1 MTTNRWAVV
10 YGILGLVVL
19 TFGLSPRHL
28 GLGADS
34 SIHLLVDLVVNLITG
49 VGLLYAAY
57 WHWNRDLPA
66 HHYPQIALWIL
77 GVTVL
82 LISLGTITLFLGS
95 SLVLQHE
102 LIEVVQ
108 LNLGFGLLLGLL
120 IGTIRSFSEQKTRA
134 VAHAEAEAEAL
145 EAEQKRLS
153 ELNGLLRHYVLNA
166 INVVEG
172 HAHLIANS
180 ETDDH
185 ARSAESIRNKAQN
198 ITEIIENLEWLSD
211 LGPTQVQSIDLDQSI
226 RHATRRGV
234 GDSTLTLEL
243 PTSDL
248 HISANSSITKAM
260 SILCGVLASATEPG
274 GTITV
279 SIERQGGEA
288 IVRAEGH
295 PAELPD
301 EVQHSMFE
309 PIATGIGLKLFI
321 ADKIISQFGEL
332 SCPRVSQGSLVFECR
347 LPLAEPSG

>member
-10 YGILGLVVL
+10 YGILGLIVL
-19 TFGLSPRHL
+19 TFGLSPRYL
-28 GLGADS
+28 GLGGDS
-34 SIHLLVDLVVNLITG
+34 STHLLVDFSVNLVTG
-49 VGLLYAAY
+49 FGLLYGAY

-66 HHYPQIALWIL
+66 HHYTQIALWIL

-82 LISLGTITLFLGS
+82 LVSLGTITLFLGS

-102 LIEVVQ
+102 LLEVVQ
-108 LNLGFGLLLGLL
+108 LNLGFGLLMGLL
-120 IGTIRSFSEQKTRA
+120 IGTIRSLSEQNTRIA
-134 VAHAEAEAEAL
+134 AHAEAKAEAI
-145 EAEQKRLS
+145 EDEQKRLA
-153 ELNGLLRHYVLNA
+153 ELNGLLRHYILNA

-185 ARSAESIRNKAQN
+185 EQSAASIRNKAQN

-211 LGPTQVQSIDLDQSI
+211 LGPTRVQSIDLEQSI

-234 GDSTLTLEL
+234 DDPTISLEL

-248 HISANSSITKAM
+248 QIRANSSITKAI
-260 SILCGVLASATEPG
+260 SILCGVLSSATEPG
-274 GTITV
+274 GTISIT
-279 SIERQGGEA
+279 IERQGREA

-295 PAELPD
+295 PAALPN

-321 ADKIISQFGEL
+321 ADKIIDQFGEL
-332 SCPRVSQGSLVFECR
+332 SCPSESQGSLVFECR
-347 LPLAEPSG
+347 LPLAESSI